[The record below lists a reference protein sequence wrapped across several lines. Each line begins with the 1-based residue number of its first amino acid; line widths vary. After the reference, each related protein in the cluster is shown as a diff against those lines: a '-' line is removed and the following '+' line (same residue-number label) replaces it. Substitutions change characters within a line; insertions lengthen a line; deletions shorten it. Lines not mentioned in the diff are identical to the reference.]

1 VAACWLLLFTLLT
14 ITHQTKFQEP
24 KLPAVVAAV
33 LVFLNYRPADLF
45 IVVVLVVLVAIVCF
59 LSSDFFAG
67 AKFERLR
74 NF

>member
-1 VAACWLLLFTLLT
+1 M
-14 ITHQTKFQEP
+14 
-24 KLPAVVAAV
+24 PAVVAAV
-33 LVFLNYRPADLF
+33 LVFLNDRPADLF
-45 IVVVLVVLVAIVCF
+45 IVVVLVVLVAIVWF

>member
-1 VAACWLLLFTLLT
+1 
-14 ITHQTKFQEP
+14 
-24 KLPAVVAAV
+24 LPAVVAAV
-33 LVFLNYRPADLF
+33 LVFLNDRPADLF
-45 IVVVLVVLVAIVCF
+45 IVVVLVAIVWF